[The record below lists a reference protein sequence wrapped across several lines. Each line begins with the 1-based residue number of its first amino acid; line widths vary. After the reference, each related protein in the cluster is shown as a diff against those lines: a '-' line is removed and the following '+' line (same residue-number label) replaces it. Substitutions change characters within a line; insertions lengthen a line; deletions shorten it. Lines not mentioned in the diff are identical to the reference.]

1 MNEALNQDP
10 LAYKSAKPST
20 TTFSL
25 PIRTSSSSKKK
36 NNFRNT
42 NQIKHSLRPDK
53 LLNYYFKL

>member
-25 PIRTSSSSKKK
+25 PIRRRRRLK
-36 NNFRNT
+36 NKQIFEI
-42 NQIKHSLRPDK
+42 QIKHSLRPDK